1 VAVANERVGM
11 GRPKQESPRAKA
23 HELEHTAQVGESE
36 KTPWIL
42 LGETWVVVSIL
53 VLAVLVVSVLA
64 YWLAT

>member
-11 GRPKQESPRAKA
+11 ARPKHESPRAKS